1 MVIASSN
8 YVFGA
13 KISPPF
19 GTSSSSFGGFQG
31 NASTFS
37 FGNRI
42 RGSAVQPYSVTKEID
57 SDGRYGFGKI
67 HSISAMTIYECKS
80 HEELRL
86 EDYESKQGSSFPIQ
100 KPENTVRN
108 SNVSPF
114 APFSSSTGFSSNST
128 FSPFSFQ
135 SPSTGLFSTKPTPLL
150 WSNPSTSSFCFSSNS
165 TFSPFSFQSPSTG
178 LFSTKPTPLLW
189 SNPSTSSFSG
199 GQGTKINGLS
209 SGNQHNQESGFAFN
223 YSATMD
229 VSGDFFGA
237 NNKIESISAMPMY
250 TDKSHEELRLQHYQ
264 LRNKGPN
271 PQAFVTSNNNNSTIS
286 SGFSTLSPPLNP
298 PNISPFS
305 SCIPPPAASPSIFS
319 TPSTSLSFW
328 PKNSSQPGQTT
339 EKPGPGSTN
348 NSPMSQP
355 LPQVSPSIFSTPA
368 TTSVGIWPKA
378 PQLPGQTDGKTGPHF
393 TNNSPMS
400 QPSQASNSSTVLAEV
415 AINQNINVQQ
425 QYVPCSSST
434 VGMQSVSP
442 LGIRFAPIQHG
453 TTSTVQKTPPLSIR
467 HVSSR
472 HSRLPDR
479 GHSRARST
487 EPNKVPFFRNEENI
501 RPPFPIDPF
510 LPRENPRACF
520 INSHRIFRGTTIS
533 DGSPSNARIGKDCE
547 DEACRSA
554 SFKLNVD
561 EEEEEEEEDDAEA
574 YKKLEADVLALMPN
588 LPNGDYYTEPSIKD
602 LTAKEISE
610 PGFCSRVNDFVVG
623 RKGYGSIKFLGE
635 TDIRNLDIESVIC
648 FNNREV
654 LVYPDASKMPPAG
667 ESLNKPAEITLTNV
681 KCISKKTGKEYVD
694 GAEARSYEEMLRK
707 KTSKY
712 GAEFVSFD
720 PVLGEWKFRVQHF

>member
-8 YVFGA
+8 SVFGA

-114 APFSSSTGFSSNST
+114 APFSKSTGFSSSST

-178 LFSTKPTPLLW
+178 HFSTKPTPLLW

-209 SGNQHNQESGFAFN
+209 SGNQHNQESGFASH

-305 SCIPPPAASPSIFS
+305 SCIPPPAASPLIFS

-348 NSPMSQP
+348 ISPMSQP

-415 AINQNINVQQ
+415 AINQNINAQP

-434 VGMQSVSP
+434 VGIQSVSP
-442 LGIRFAPIQHG
+442 LGIRYAPIQHG
-453 TTSTVQKTPPLSIR
+453 TTSTVQVSQKTPPLSIR

-520 INSHRIFRGTTIS
+520 INSHRIFRSTTIS
-533 DGSPSNARIGKDCE
+533 DGSPSKSRIGKDCE
-547 DEACRSA
+547 DKACRSG

-561 EEEEEEEEDDAEA
+561 EEEEDDAEA
-574 YKKLEADVLALMPN
+574 YEKLEADVLALMPN

-602 LTAKEISE
+602 LAAKEISE

-635 TDIRNLDIESVIC
+635 TDIRILDIESVIC

-667 ESLNKPAEITLTNV
+667 KSLNKPAEITLMNV

>member
-8 YVFGA
+8 SVFGA
-13 KISPPF
+13 KISPPPF

-57 SDGRYGFGKI
+57 PNGRSGSGKI
-67 HSISAMTIYECKS
+67 HSISAMPIFECKS

-86 EDYESKQGSSFPIQ
+86 EDYESKQGSAFPIQ

-150 WSNPSTSSFCFSSNS
+150 WSNPSTSSF
-165 TFSPFSFQSPSTG
+165 
-178 LFSTKPTPLLW
+178 
-189 SNPSTSSFSG
+189 SG

-209 SGNQHNQESGFAFN
+209 SGNQHNQESGLASN
-223 YSATMD
+223 YCATMD
-229 VSGDFFGA
+229 VSGEFFGA
-237 NNKIESISAMPMY
+237 NNKFESISATPMY
-250 TDKSHEELRLQHYQ
+250 KDKSHEELRLQHYQ

-271 PQAFVTSNNNNSTIS
+271 PQAFVTNNNNNSTIS

-298 PNISPFS
+298 VNISPFS
-305 SCIPPPAASPSIFS
+305 SCIPPPAVSPSIFS

-378 PQLPGQTDGKTGPHF
+378 PQLPGQIDGKTGPHV
-393 TNNSPMS
+393 TNNSLMS

-442 LGIRFAPIQHG
+442 LGIRYAPIQHG

-479 GHSRARST
+479 GHSRARSS
-487 EPNKVPFFRNEENI
+487 EPNKVPFFRNEENN

-510 LPRENPRACF
+510 MPRENPRACF
-520 INSHRIFRGTTIS
+520 INSHKIFRGTTIS
-533 DGSPSNARIGKDCE
+533 DSSPSNARIGKDCE
-547 DEACRSA
+547 DEACHSA

-561 EEEEEEEEDDAEA
+561 EEEEDDAEA

-602 LTAKEISE
+602 LAAKEISE

-635 TDIRNLDIESVIC
+635 TDIRNLDIEPVIC

-654 LVYPDASKMPPAG
+654 VVYPDASKKPPAG
-667 ESLNKPAEITLTNV
+667 KSLNKPAEITLMNV

-694 GAEARSYEEMLRK
+694 GAEVRSYEEMLIK
-707 KTSKY
+707 KTSKC